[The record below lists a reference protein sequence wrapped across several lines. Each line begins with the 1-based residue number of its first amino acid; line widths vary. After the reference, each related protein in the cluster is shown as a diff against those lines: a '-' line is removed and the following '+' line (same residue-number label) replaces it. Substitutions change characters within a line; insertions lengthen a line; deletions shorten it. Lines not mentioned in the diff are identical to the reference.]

1 MNSLTMS
8 EWLTVPEVA
17 LRLRVSRMT
26 VYRLCESTAVPA
38 YRVGRQLRVKAADLD
53 AYLESTRQRPTS

>member
-1 MNSLTMS
+1 MNTIV

-26 VYRLCESTAVPA
+26 VYRLTKLDVIPA

-53 AYLESTRQRPTS
+53 AYLESARENGS

>member
-1 MNSLTMS
+1 MP

-26 VYRLCESTAVPA
+26 VYRLTKAEAIPA

-53 AYLESTRQRPTS
+53 AYLESARENG

>member
-1 MNSLTMS
+1 MP

-26 VYRLCESTAVPA
+26 VYRLTKLDVIPA

-53 AYLESTRQRPTS
+53 AYLESARENG

>member
-1 MNSLTMS
+1 MP

-26 VYRLCESTAVPA
+26 VYRLTKLDVIPA

-53 AYLESTRQRPTS
+53 AYLESARQTGTP

>member
-1 MNSLTMS
+1 MP

-26 VYRLCESTAVPA
+26 VYRLTKTEAIPA

-53 AYLESTRQRPTS
+53 TYLESARENG

>member
-1 MNSLTMS
+1 MP

-26 VYRLCESTAVPA
+26 VYRLTKTEAIPA

-53 AYLESTRQRPTS
+53 TYLESARENGAP

>member
-1 MNSLTMS
+1 MTNGDEP

-26 VYRLCESTAVPA
+26 VYRLTKTEAIPA

-53 AYLESTRQRPTS
+53 AYLESARENGS

>member
-1 MNSLTMS
+1 MNSLTMP

-26 VYRLCESTAVPA
+26 VYRLCESTTIPS
-38 YRVGRQLRVKAADLD
+38 YRVGRQLRVKAVDLD
-53 AYLESTRQRPTS
+53 AYLSESRR